1 MIVIDYGDTQ
11 DRVLKNFTEGLKGFT
26 ENILSDA
33 VLVLLVKAIGDP
45 ANIIIPFLPKN
56 TPLMFRYQADF

>member
-1 MIVIDYGDTQ
+1 MIVIDCGDTE
-11 DRVLKNFTEGLKGFT
+11 DRVLNFTEGLKDFT

-45 ANIIIPFLPKN
+45 ANIITPFLPKN